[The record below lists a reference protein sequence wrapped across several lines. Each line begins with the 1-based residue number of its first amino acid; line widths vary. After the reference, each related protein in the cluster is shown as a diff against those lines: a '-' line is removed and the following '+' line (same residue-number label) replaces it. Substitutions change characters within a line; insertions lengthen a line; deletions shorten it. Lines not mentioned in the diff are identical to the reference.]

1 MGDAGEVQSLTF
13 QRWGDPEGTGR
24 FASHTFGGTMTQHE
38 TVGGVTI
45 PIRGTV
51 GWHFGEPHWQSGEFF
66 RFHVD
71 HFELVQ

>member
-1 MGDAGEVQSLTF
+1 
-13 QRWGDPEGTGR
+13 
-24 FASHTFGGTMTQHE
+24 MTQHE

-45 PIRGTV
+45 PTRGTV
-51 GWHFGEPHWQSGEFF
+51 GWHFGEPRWQSGEFF